1 MRWLKPQGDTACLG
15 GIVEELIG
23 IAIGGAVA
31 RAAIS
36 NRNGGVR
43 PGDKAYIGDNATV
56 IGRLATIRASPFTP
70 MTLDSDRRAGVA
82 IGGSVGVGIGADVG
96 AIVKTTEAYIAPKA
110 DVTTDGSVLV
120 TADSSENVVSV
131 SVSAG
136 GAGSVAVNVSAGVYV
151 LTVTTRAYIGG
162 GVLDADGAVITA
174 DGNVVVAANET
185 ASAVITSSNV
195 AGAGTASTRV
205 GQHSRNMSRRR
216 SLRDRTR
223 RSRRASGRWWRSY
236 RRLRDRLKSDPGA
249 WAAAPPFADQAQ
261 RYHRSL
267 GSWTAGFVEISSR
280 FGTGR
285 RRRLKRGRG

>member
-1 MRWLKPQGDTACLG
+1 MLFR
-15 GIVEELIG
+15 
-23 IAIGGAVA
+23 
-31 RAAIS
+31 S
-36 NRNGGVR
+36 
-43 PGDKAYIGDNATV
+43 IGDNATV
-56 IGRLATIRASPFTP
+56 IAQDPANINDPGVAIHAHDNSTVI
-70 MTLDSDRRAGVA
+70 DVAGAVA

-110 DVTTDGSVLV
+110 DVTADGSVLV

-195 AGAGTASTRV
+195 AGAGTASIGGSAGIPVIVKTTEAFV
-205 GQHSRNMSRRR
+205 GQK
-216 SLRDRTR
+216 DR
-223 RSRRASGRWWRSY
+223 
-236 RRLRDRLKSDPGA
+236 KS
-249 WAAAPPFADQAQ
+249 
-261 RYHRSL
+261 
-267 GSWTAGFVEISSR
+267 VV
-280 FGTGR
+280 
-285 RRRLKRGRG
+285 